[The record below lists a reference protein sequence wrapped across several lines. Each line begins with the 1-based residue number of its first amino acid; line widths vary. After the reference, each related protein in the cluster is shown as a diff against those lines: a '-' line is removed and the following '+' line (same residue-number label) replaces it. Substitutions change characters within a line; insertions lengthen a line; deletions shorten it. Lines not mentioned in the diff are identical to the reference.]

1 MYIYLFFFEIIKTA
15 KWQLVRILQIDFKLI
30 FKKARF
36 LGNSAKRKKQG
47 FHAFYYYFIITLFI
61 IYFIYLFILYL

>member
-47 FHAFYYYFIITLFI
+47 FHAYYFIITLFI